1 MNVFGENISINNSM
15 LDGINNIEMIK
26 ISNKEKKYTEKISS
40 SLSHSLTAG
49 FKLSNTEALSTEAS
63 LLISKIFETLIIFSG
78 AYLVLNGNLSLGE
91 LVAFTL
97 IKDRVTQPLIR
108 LASLWEEYCQFK
120 LSKDRVDVVFKETS
134 EVDTGKKVEQIHN
147 IKFDSV
153 STYINKK
160 VVVDNIS
167 FECNKG
173 SITSIIGESGSG
185 KSTLLKIVP
194 KLINIDGGKVFI
206 NEENLNGINLKSLRD
221 NIAYV
226 GQECHIVNG
235 TVKDNILINSS
246 RKDDEWLSYVCRLSC
261 CHDFIL
267 DLEEGFDTLI
277 GEGGNNLSGG
287 QKQRITIARCIAA
300 DRDVLL
306 LDEPTSALDSET
318 EQIIV
323 SNLKEYSQDR
333 IVLVATHRKEILNI
347 SDDVIDFTP
356 SIK

>member
-1 MNVFGENISINNSM
+1 M
-15 LDGINNIEMIK
+15 
-26 ISNKEKKYTEKISS
+26 
-40 SLSHSLTAG
+40 
-49 FKLSNTEALSTEAS
+49 
-63 LLISKIFETLIIFSG
+63 
-78 AYLVLNGNLSLGE
+78 
-91 LVAFTL
+91 
-97 IKDRVTQPLIR
+97 
-108 LASLWEEYCQFK
+108 
-120 LSKDRVDVVFKETS
+120 
-134 EVDTGKKVEQIHN
+134 
-147 IKFDSV
+147 
-153 STYINKK
+153 
-160 VVVDNIS
+160 
-167 FECNKG
+167 
-173 SITSIIGESGSG
+173 
-185 KSTLLKIVP
+185 
-194 KLINIDGGKVFI
+194 
-206 NEENLNGINLKSLRD
+206 
-221 NIAYV
+221 
-226 GQECHIVNG
+226 NG